1 MWGNNYGGYYPTPGM
16 NGYNYPSS
24 GMAQQQNQGNQ
35 LQATPITWVAG
46 IGEVEAAYVAPG
58 CTADFWDSK
67 LNIIYLKSVDNTGR
81 PSVKRLQWN
90 ECQEESVQQSAFN
103 PNEYLTKKEFETW
116 LQSLRQKE
124 DEEE

>member
-1 MWGNNYGGYYPTPGM
+1 MWGNSYGGYYPTPGM
-16 NGYNYPSS
+16 NGYNYPSG
-24 GMAQQQNQGNQ
+24 GMAQQQNQGVQ

-81 PSVKRLQWN
+81 PSVKRLQWS
-90 ECQEESVQQSAFN
+90 ECQEEQPQQSAFN
-103 PNEYLTKKEFETW
+103 PNEYLTKKEFSDW
-116 LQSLRQKE
+116 LQSLKQKG